1 MARIPEDEIDRLKR
15 EVSLVRL
22 VASHG
27 VELKGTGNNLLGRCK
42 WHEDGTASLVV
53 TVSKNLWHCMAG
65 CGGGS
70 VIDWVM
76 KVRGVSFRHAVEIL
90 RGDVVAGVAPPRR
103 VALPCP
109 VEVSAQDREVLSQ
122 VVAYYHETLK
132 QSREA
137 VAYLEERGLRSAEV
151 IDHFKLGFA
160 NRTLGYRLPGRVA
173 RERLQKV
180 GILRESGHEHFNGS
194 LVIPIFG
201 EDGEVLEIYG
211 RKITPRLR
219 QGTPLHLYLPGPH
232 RGVFNLPALKTSK
245 TVILCEALI
254 DALTF
259 WCAGHRNV
267 TASYGVE
274 GFTADHLAAF
284 KSSGTETVLIAYDR
298 DDAGER
304 AAESLA
310 EKLMV
315 EGIECFRIGFP
326 RGMDANE
333 YALKVTPAA
342 KSLGVLIRNA
352 TWLGRGPREAV
363 EGTRKLYSWRRRSAA
378 SATLQEREA
387 PTVAFEAASQDA
399 PQAAASVS
407 SEESGA
413 SLPTDSSLACAPA
426 LPLAALAAKEETVGP
441 PPSEPGPVT
450 EEATAAPGP
459 ASAEAP
465 GDEVVIAFEDRRY
478 RVRGLAK
485 NLSYDLMKVN
495 LLASRGEAMHVD
507 TLDLYSARQRAS
519 FVKQASLELKV
530 TEELVKR
537 DVGKVLLKL
546 EELQAEQIRRTL
558 EVKPKEKQLT
568 EQERQRALALLRDP
582 RLLERILSDF
592 EACGVVGE
600 RTNKLLGYLA
610 AVSRKLEEPLAVI
623 VQSGSA
629 AGKSALMEAI
639 LAFMPEEQRVKYSAM
654 TGQSLFYMGET
665 DLQHKIL
672 AIVEEQGAERA
683 TYALKLL
690 QSEGEITIASTGKD
704 PATGRLVTQEYR
716 VAGPVMIFLTTTAIE
731 VDEELLNRCLVLT
744 VDEDR
749 EQTRAIHRLQRERQT
764 LEGLLARQTR
774 LGVLKVHQ
782 DAQRLLK
789 PLLVANPYARHLTF
803 LDDRTRTRRDHVK
816 YLTLI
821 RTIAFLH
828 QYQRPVRT
836 VEHRGVAVPYVEVRL
851 EDIAVANQLAHQV
864 LGRSLDELAPQTRRL
879 LMILDRMVGEACAKE
894 RLSRKEFLFSRRR
907 LREHTGWSNT
917 QVHVHL
923 SRLVELEYVIS
934 HRSMRGQSF
943 SYELVYDGAGKDGTP
958 FLSGLIDVEA
968 LEAAATTTSIP
979 VSEAGIRGEFAPD
992 SASFSGGFGSTSA
1005 ATGLTDSVSEDDAL
1019 ENAHLGDT
1027 SQCRRNG
1034 NGSASAHLRP

>member
-1 MARIPEDEIDRLKR
+1 MARIPDEEIDRIKR
-15 EVSLVRL
+15 ELSLARL
-22 VASHG
+22 VQSCG
-27 VELKGTGNNLLGRCK
+27 IELKGTGDNLLGRCL
-42 WHEDGTASLVV
+42 WHEDGVASLVV

-70 VIDWVM
+70 VIDWM
-76 KVRGVSFRHAVEIL
+76 MRVRGVSFRHAVEIL
-90 RGDVVAGVAPPRR
+90 RGDVAAAVASRPRA
-103 VALPCP
+103 VLPCS
-109 VEVSAQDREVLSQ
+109 VEASAEDREILSQ
-122 VVAYYHETLK
+122 VMAYYHETLK
-132 QSREA
+132 QSPEA
-137 VAYLEERGLRSAEV
+137 LAYLEERGLRSAEV
-151 IDHFKLGFA
+151 VDHFKLGFA
-160 NRTLGYRLPGRVA
+160 NRTLGYRLPGRAA
-173 RERLQKV
+173 RERLEKL
-180 GILRESGHEHFNGS
+180 GILRDSGHEHFNGS
-194 LVIPIFG
+194 LVVPIFG
-201 EDGEVLEIYG
+201 ESGEVLGMYG

-232 RGVFNLPALKTSK
+232 RGVFNLPALQASK

-284 KSSGTETVLIAYDR
+284 KSSGTETALIAYDR

-310 EKLMV
+310 EKLMA

-333 YALKVTPAA
+333 YALKVTPAE

-352 TWLGRGPREAV
+352 SWLGRGPREAV
-363 EGTRKLYSWRRRSAA
+363 EGARKLYSWRRRSAA
-378 SATLQEREA
+378 ALEEREA
-387 PTVAFEAASQDA
+387 PAVASEAAPQDA
-399 PQAAASVS
+399 PPAAPSVS
-407 SEESGA
+407 LDETGGA
-413 SLPTDSSLACAPA
+413 LPTDPSLACAPA
-426 LPLAALAAKEETVGP
+426 LSLAALAAKEETARPEPIEPRAV
-441 PPSEPGPVT
+441 SEET
-450 EEATAAPGP
+450 TAAPAG
-459 ASAEAP
+459 SDGEAP
-465 GDEVVIAFEDRRY
+465 GDEVAIAFEDRRY

-485 NLSYDLMKVN
+485 NLSYDLMRVN
-495 LLASRGEAMHVD
+495 LLAGRGEAMHVD

-546 EELQAEQIRRTL
+546 EELEAEQIRRTL

-568 EQERQRALALLRDP
+568 EQERQPALALLRDP

-690 QSEGEITIASTGKD
+690 QSEGELTIASTGKD

-821 RTIAFLH
+821 RTIALLH

-836 VEHRGVAVPYVEVRL
+836 VEHRGVAVPYVEVKL

-879 LMILDRMVGEACAKE
+879 LMILDRMVGEACARE
-894 RLSRKEFLFSRRR
+894 HVTRKEFLFSRRQ

-934 HRSMRGQSF
+934 HRSTRGQGF

-968 LEAAATTTSIP
+968 LAAATTTSIP
-979 VSEAGIRGEFAPD
+979 ASEAGIRGQFGPD
-992 SASFSGGFGSTSA
+992 SAPFRGAFGSTSA
-1005 ATGLTDSVSEDDAL
+1005 ASGLTESGFEGEAL
-1019 ENAHLGDT
+1019 ENAHLEEVSEGRR
-1027 SQCRRNG
+1027 SRNG
-1034 NGSASAHLRP
+1034 DGPSAHVRP